1 MEAKDPDHNAVN
13 AALNGNQGA
22 YKLLY
27 ERHVDALFGFLMQ
40 FETERV
46 QVSDWVQLS
55 FIKAFQKLD
64 QFMGKSSFKT
74 WLYRIALN
82 EMRQSKRKMRL
93 HFESLE
99 GLDEVNILEESFQL
113 SDWITLKAIIKKLP
127 ERERLVL
134 LMYEIEGFTHE
145 EIALL
150 LEINPNTSRSILYRT
165 KQQLKNKL
173 TK

>member
-1 MEAKDPDHNAVN
+1 MEARDPDHNAVN
-13 AALNGNQGA
+13 AALNGSQGA

-82 EMRQSKRKMRL
+82 EMRQSKRQMRL
-93 HFESLE
+93 EFEPLE
-99 GLDEVNILEESFQL
+99 GLDQAYLTEDSLHL
-113 SDWITLKAIIKKLP
+113 SDWITLKAIIQTLP
-127 ERERLVL
+127 ERERMVL
-134 LMYEIEGFTHE
+134 LMFEIEGFSHE

-150 LEINPNTSRSILYRT
+150 LDINPNTSRSILYRT
-165 KQQLKNKL
+165 KQHLKNKL
-173 TK
+173 TE